1 MFILCIPLTRHK
13 HKMTGCCC
21 KATICSVIKII
32 LKNGDKFIYQSFS
45 KLLICTNN
53 IFYKCNILKLS
64 KQFANAFTALTINI
78 LIDHLQS
85 LVSDSRDSRFNLNIK
100 IVSETNIIANFT
112 AKPVSYYC
120 SVKKCW
126 VYILFQWNVNT
137 KSHSYPKM
145 SLADTI
151 LSCVTFEND
160 VIITSISKYLEFIK
174 LLICKIAV
182 GVFYM
187 EL

>member
-1 MFILCIPLTRHK
+1 
-13 HKMTGCCC
+13 
-21 KATICSVIKII
+21 
-32 LKNGDKFIYQSFS
+32 
-45 KLLICTNN
+45 
-53 IFYKCNILKLS
+53 
-64 KQFANAFTALTINI
+64 
-78 LIDHLQS
+78 
-85 LVSDSRDSRFNLNIK
+85 
-100 IVSETNIIANFT
+100 
-112 AKPVSYYC
+112 
-120 SVKKCW
+120 
-126 VYILFQWNVNT
+126 
-137 KSHSYPKM
+137 M